1 MIDYGKWA
9 LNNRKFVFFLVAALV
24 IGGIFSFN
32 SMSKLE
38 DPEIKVKQA
47 MVITTYPGASAHEV
61 ELEVTEPLENS
72 IRSIKGVETVT
83 SRSMNDV
90 SIIEVHLSLTVP
102 DAQVEQQWDLLRR
115 KVNDTKRLLPSG
127 ANMPIVKDDFGDVY
141 GMFYAIT
148 NDGYTAQEMTQYIEL
163 IKREVQNIE
172 GVAAVS
178 VYGLQNECINI
189 ELLQEKMANLGVH
202 PVEVIATL
210 NGQNQTAYSGY
221 YLSGDQRI
229 RVTVNDRYKSANDIS
244 ELLLQG
250 HEKDQLR
257 LSDIAKIT
265 METEQPIRNQLL
277 YDGQQAYGFSI
288 AALGGIDITKLG
300 KETDAKMESLKE
312 SLIPAGIE
320 FHKVF
325 YQPERVKE
333 ALNSFL
339 GNLLL
344 SISIVIVV
352 LMFAMG
358 FKSGVIIGTNLFV
371 IVFGT
376 FLILNNF
383 DGTLQRVSLGTFV
396 LAMGMLVDNA
406 IVIIDGILV
415 DLKRGVPKQEA
426 LTSIG
431 KKTAMPL
438 LGATLIAI
446 LAFFPIF
453 LSPDTA
459 GVYVRD
465 LFIVLA
471 VSLML
476 SWILALTLVPIHAS
490 YSLYRENKFG
500 KKKNKKSNIAP
511 DIITSNSL
519 ANNSGSNAVENANKS
534 DNTKQQKDP
543 FDSHSYKALR
553 KVLSWVLCHKTT
565 SIVVATI
572 LVAASLFSYQFLP
585 QGFFPDMEYNQLY
598 IEYKL
603 PEGATSETVKKDLE
617 QISAYL
623 KEKEEVTHITTSIG
637 GTPGRYNLVRSMAMP
652 SMSYGE
658 LIVDFHTSKEV
669 VKCIPDIQ
677 KHLTENYPQAYARVK
692 RYNLMYKKFTIE
704 VQFNGPDPAILRDL
718 TAQAQEIMHKNS
730 NTVLE
735 CNDWEPK
742 TPVVVVNYNQPAA
755 RSLGLSRSDI
765 AISLLAA
772 TEGIPTGVFYDGRD
786 RFNIYLKTVEEQGS
800 PLKDLNNAQVFGM
813 VPPIQNLLN
822 KETIRGLI
830 TGSIQ
835 EEEVISELLR
845 TVPLSQA
852 ANGIEIEWHEPLVI
866 RHNGQRAMKA
876 QCEPAPGISA
886 TSARQSI
893 LKEIESIELP
903 AGYTLEWE
911 GEFKASKQSTR
922 YLFKN
927 FPLAIILMIAILI
940 LLFRD
945 YRKPLIILLC
955 MPLLFVGVV
964 FGMLL
969 SGKVFGFV
977 AIVGI
982 LGLIGMMIKNG
993 VILMDE
999 INMQLSMGIE
1009 PMKALLDS
1017 SSSRFRPVMMASM
1030 TTILGM
1036 IPLLAD
1042 DLFGS
1047 LAVTIMGGLLIGT
1060 IITLLFIPILY
1071 AIFFGIKLDNCDN
1084 CK

>member
-9 LNNRKFVFFLVAALV
+9 LNNRKFVFFIVAALV

-47 MVITTYPGASAHEV
+47 MIITPYPGASAHEV

-90 SIIEVHLSLTVP
+90 SIIEVSLLHTVL
-102 DAQVEQQWDLLRR
+102 DAQVEQTWDILRR
-115 KVNDTKRLLPSG
+115 KVNDTKNSLPSG
-127 ANMPIVKDDFGDVY
+127 ANTPIVKDDFGDVY

-148 NDGYTAQEMTQYIEL
+148 NDGYSASEMNKYIEL

-172 GVAAVS
+172 GIAAVN
-178 VYGLQNECINI
+178 VYGLENECINI
-189 ELLQEKMANLGVH
+189 ELLQDKMANLGVH

-221 YLSGDQRI
+221 YISGNHRI
-229 RVTVNDRYKSANDIS
+229 RVTVDDRYKNANDIS

-257 LSDIAKIT
+257 LSDIAKVT
-265 METEQPIRNQLL
+265 LDTEEPVRNEMF
-277 YDGQQAYGFSI
+277 YDGQRAYGLTI
-288 AALGGIDITKLG
+288 AALGGTDITKLG
-300 KETDAKMESLKE
+300 KETDTKMDYLKE

-325 YQPERVKE
+325 FQPERVKE
-333 ALNSFL
+333 ALGSFL
-339 GNLLL
+339 VNLLL
-344 SISIVIVV
+344 SITIVIVV

-358 FKSGVIIGTNLFV
+358 FRSGVIIGANLFV

-376 FLILNNF
+376 FLILNNLG
-383 DGTLQRVSLGTFV
+383 GTLQRVSLGAFI

-415 DLKRGVPKQEA
+415 DLNRGVNKQEA

-471 VSLML
+471 VSLLL
-476 SWILALTLVPIHAS
+476 SWMLALTLVPIHAS
-490 YSLYRENKFG
+490 FSLTR
-500 KKKNKKSNIAP
+500 KKKN
-511 DIITSNSL
+511 
-519 ANNSGSNAVENANKS
+519 NKE
-534 DNTKQQKDP
+534 QQKNQ
-543 FDSHSYKALR
+543 FDSPSYKALR
-553 KVLSWVLCHKTT
+553 RVLSWVLCHKTT
-565 SIVVATI
+565 SIVVAVI
-572 LVAASLFSYQFLP
+572 LIASSLFSYQFLP

-603 PEGATSETVKKDLE
+603 PEGATGATVKKDLKE
-617 QISAYL
+617 ISAYL
-623 KEKEEVTHITTSIG
+623 KQKKEVTHITTSIG
-637 GTPGRYNLVRSMAMP
+637 GTPGRYNLVRSMAIP

-658 LIVDFHTSKEV
+658 LIVDFHTPKEV
-669 VKCIPDIQ
+669 VKSIPDIQ
-677 KHLTENYPQAYARVK
+677 NYLTKNYPQAYARVK
-692 RYNLMYKKFTIE
+692 RYNLMYKKFPLE
-704 VQFNGPDPAILRDL
+704 VQFNGPDPAILRGL
-718 TAQAQEIMHKNS
+718 TAQALDIMHKNS

-742 TPVVVVNYNQPAA
+742 APVMVAKYSQPAA

-786 RFNIYLKTVEEQGS
+786 RFNIYLKTTENEGA
-800 PLKDLNNAQVFGM
+800 PLKDLINAQVFGM
-813 VPPIQNLLN
+813 VPPITNFLN
-822 KETIRGLI
+822 KETITGLI
-830 TGSIQ
+830 TGSIK

-852 ANGIEIEWHEPLVI
+852 TNGIAIEWQEPLIV
-866 RHNGQRAMKA
+866 RNNGQRAMRA
-876 QCEPAPGISA
+876 QCEPAPGVSA
-886 TSARQSI
+886 ESARQSI
-893 LKEIESIELP
+893 LKEVENINLP
-903 AGYTLEWE
+903 TGYTINWE
-911 GEFKASKQSTR
+911 GEYNASTQSTK

-927 FPLAIILMIAILI
+927 FPLAVILMISILI

-945 YRKPLIILLC
+945 YKKPLIIMLC
-955 MPLLFVGVV
+955 IPLLLVGVV

-977 AIVGI
+977 SIVGI

-999 INMQLSMGIE
+999 INMQLSSGIE

-1017 SSSRFRPVMMASM
+1017 SSNRFRPVMMASM

-1036 IPLLAD
+1036 IPLLGD

-1047 LAVTIMGGLLIGT
+1047 LAVTIMGGLLVGT

-1071 AIFFGIKLDNCDN
+1071 AIFFGIKINKCEHRN
-1084 CK
+1084 K

>member
-1 MIDYGKWA
+1 MIDFGKWA
-9 LNNRKFVFFLVAALV
+9 LDNRKFVLFLVVAMV
-24 IGGIFSFN
+24 IGGVFSFN

-47 MVITTYPGASAHEV
+47 MIVTTYPGASAHEV
-61 ELEVTEPLENS
+61 ELEVTEPLE
-72 IRSIKGVETVT
+72 IALRSLKGVETVI

-90 SIIEVHLSLTVP
+90 SIIEVALLHTVP
-102 DAQVEQQWDLLRR
+102 DIEVEQKWDILRR
-115 KVNDTKRLLPSG
+115 KINDIKHILPAA
-127 ANMPIVKDDFGDVY
+127 ANNPIVKDDFGDVY

-148 NDGYTAQEMTQYIEL
+148 NNGYTEREMNKYIQL
-163 IKREVQNIE
+163 VKREVQNIE

-178 VYGLQNECINI
+178 IYGLQNECINI
-189 ELLQEKMANLGVH
+189 ELLQEKMASLGVH

-210 NGQNQTAYSGY
+210 NGQNQTAYSSY
-221 YLSGDQRI
+221 YLSGNHRI
-229 RVTVNDRYKSANDIS
+229 KVTVNDRYKNVTHIS

-250 HEKDQLR
+250 HEKDQLK
-257 LSDIAKIT
+257 LGDIANVT
-265 METEQPIRNQLL
+265 LEVEEPIRNQMLF
-277 YDGQQAYGFSI
+277 DGVPAYGLSI
-288 AALGGIDITKLG
+288 AALGGTDITKLG
-300 KETDAKMESLKE
+300 AETDSKIELLKET
-312 SLIPAGIE
+312 LIPAGIE

-325 YQPERVKE
+325 YQPQRVKE
-333 ALNSFL
+333 ALSSFL
-339 GNLLL
+339 VNLLL

-358 FKSGVIIGTNLFV
+358 YKSGVIIGTNLFV

-376 FLILNNF
+376 FLVLNNF

-415 DLKRGVPKQEA
+415 DLKRGVSKQEA

-446 LAFFPIF
+446 MAFFPIF

-471 VSLML
+471 VSLLL
-476 SWILALTLVPIHAS
+476 SWILALTLVPIHAQF
-490 YSLYRENKFG
+490 SLTRV
-500 KKKNKKSNIAP
+500 KKSKKERRGGKNHG
-511 DIITSNSL
+511 DENSL
-519 ANNSGSNAVENANKS
+519 GIKNHGDESHAGTE
-534 DNTKQQKDP
+534 QKDP
-543 FDSHSYKALR
+543 FDSPSYRALR
-553 KVLSWVLCHKTT
+553 TVLSWVLCHKTT
-565 SIVVATI
+565 TIVIAAI
-572 LVAASLFSYQFLP
+572 LVASSLFSYQFLP

-603 PEGATSETVKKDLE
+603 PEGTTSQTVKRDLA
-617 QISAYL
+617 QISQYL

-637 GTPGRYNLVRSMAMP
+637 GTPGRYNLVRSMAIP
-652 SMSYGE
+652 STSYGE
-658 LIVDFHTSKEV
+658 LIVDFRTPKEV
-669 VKCIPDIQ
+669 VKCIADIQ
-677 KHLTENYPQAYARVK
+677 DHLTENYPQAYARVK
-692 RYNLMYKKFTIE
+692 RYNLMYKKFPIE
-704 VQFNGPDPAILRDL
+704 VQFNGPDPEILRSL

-730 NTVLE
+730 NTRLE

-742 TPVVVVNYNQPAA
+742 APVMVVNYNQPTA
-755 RSLGLSRSDI
+755 RLLGLSRTDI

-772 TEGIPTGVFYDGRD
+772 TEGIPSGVFYDGRD
-786 RFNIYLKTVEEQGS
+786 RFNIYLKTAEMQGE
-800 PLKDLNNAQVFGM
+800 PLKDLSNAQVFGM
-813 VPPIQNLLN
+813 VPPIGNLLN
-822 KETIRGLI
+822 KETITGLLS
-830 TGSIQ
+830 GSIKEQ
-835 EEEVISELLR
+835 EIISELLR

-852 ANGIEIEWHEPLVI
+852 TNGIEIEWHEPLVI
-866 RHNGQRAMKA
+866 RSNGQRAMRA
-876 QCEPAPGISA
+876 QCEPAPGVSA
-886 TSARQSI
+886 SDARKSI
-893 LKEIESIELP
+893 LKEIEAIELP
-903 AGYTLEWE
+903 VGYSLEWE
-911 GEFKASKQSTR
+911 GEYKASNQSTK

-927 FPLAIILMIAILI
+927 FPLAIILMIAILV

-945 YRKPLIILLC
+945 YRKPLIIMLSI
-955 MPLLFVGVV
+955 PLLLVGVV

-982 LGLIGMMIKNG
+982 LGLIGMMVKNG

-999 INMQLSMGIE
+999 INMQLSSGVE

-1017 SSSRFRPVMMASM
+1017 SSNRFRPVMMASL

-1060 IITLLFIPILY
+1060 LITLLFIPILY
-1071 AIFFGIKLDNCDN
+1071 AIFFGIKLDKCEPCN
-1084 CK
+1084 K

>member
-1 MIDYGKWA
+1 MIDFGKWA
-9 LNNRKFVFFLVAALV
+9 LNNRKFVFFIVAALV
-24 IGGIFSFN
+24 VGGVFSFN
-32 SMSKLE
+32 NMSKLE

-47 MVITTYPGASAHEV
+47 MVITTYPGANAHEV
-61 ELEVTEPLENS
+61 ELEVTEPLE
-72 IRSIKGVETVT
+72 IAIKSIKGVETVT

-90 SIIEVHLSLTVP
+90 SIIEISLFHTVP
-102 DAQVEQQWDLLRR
+102 DSEVEQTWDILRR
-115 KVNDTKRLLPSG
+115 KINDTKHTLPAK
-127 ANMPIVKDDFGDVY
+127 ANTPIVKDDFGDVY

-148 NDGYTAQEMTQYIEL
+148 NNGYSEREMNKYIEL

-172 GVAAVS
+172 GIAAVT

-189 ELLQEKMANLGVH
+189 ELVQDKMASLGVH
-202 PVEVIATL
+202 PVEVISTL
-210 NGQNQTAYSGY
+210 NGQNETTYSGY
-221 YLSGDQRI
+221 YMSGSHRI
-229 RVTVNDRYKSANDIS
+229 KVTVNDRYKSATDIGD
-244 ELLLQG
+244 LLLQG

-257 LSDIAKIT
+257 LRDIANIT
-265 METEQPIRNQLL
+265 LDIEKPIRNQML
-277 YDGQQAYGFSI
+277 YDGQNAYGFSI
-288 AALGGIDITKLG
+288 AALGGTDITKLG
-300 KETDAKMESLKE
+300 KETDAKMDALKE
-312 SLIPAGIE
+312 SLIPAGVE

-325 YQPERVKE
+325 FQPERVKE
-333 ALNSFL
+333 ALSSFL
-339 GNLLL
+339 VNLLL
-344 SISIVIVV
+344 SITIVIVV

-358 FKSGVIIGTNLFV
+358 FRSGIIIGVNLFV

-415 DLKRGVPKQEA
+415 DLKRGVSKQEA

-446 LAFFPIF
+446 MAFFPIF

-471 VSLML
+471 VSLLL

-490 YSLYRENKFG
+490 FSLTRKKRSERKGRGNK
-500 KKKNKKSNIAP
+500 
-511 DIITSNSL
+511 
-519 ANNSGSNAVENANKS
+519 
-534 DNTKQQKDP
+534 KDP
-543 FDSHSYKALR
+543 FDSPSYRVLR
-553 KVLSWVLCHKTT
+553 TVLSWVLCHKTT
-565 SIVVATI
+565 TIVIATI
-572 LVAASLFSYQFLP
+572 LVGSSLFSYQFLP

-617 QISAYL
+617 QISQYL

-637 GTPGRYNLVRSMAMP
+637 GTPGRYNLVRSMAIP

-658 LIVDFHTSKEV
+658 LIVDFHTPKQV

-677 KHLTENYPQAYARVK
+677 NYLTNNYPQAYARVK
-692 RYNLMYKKFTIE
+692 RYNLMYKKFPIE

-718 TAQAQEIMHKNS
+718 TAQALEIMHKNS
-730 NTVLE
+730 STRLE
-735 CNDWEPK
+735 CKDWEPK
-742 TPVVVVNYNQPAA
+742 FPVIVANYNQPTA

-786 RFNIYLKTVEEQGS
+786 RFNIYLKTTENQGE
-800 PLKDLNNAQVFGM
+800 PINDLSNAQVFGM
-813 VPPIQNLLN
+813 VPPISNLLN
-822 KETIRGLI
+822 KETVTGLLSGTI
-830 TGSIQ
+830 KEQ
-835 EEEVISELLR
+835 EIISELLR

-852 ANGIEIEWHEPLVI
+852 TNGIEIEWHEPLVI
-866 RHNGQRAMKA
+866 RSNGQRAMRA
-876 QCEPAPGISA
+876 QCEPAVGVSA
-886 TSARQSI
+886 SDARKSI
-893 LKEIESIELP
+893 LEEIENIELP
-903 AGYTLEWE
+903 VGYSLEWE
-911 GEFKASKQSTR
+911 GEYKASNQSTK

-927 FPLAIILMIAILI
+927 FPLAIILMIAILV
-940 LLFRD
+940 LLFKD
-945 YRKPLIILLC
+945 YRKPLIIMLSI
-955 MPLLFVGVV
+955 PLLLVGVV
-964 FGMLL
+964 YGMLL

-982 LGLIGMMIKNG
+982 LGLIGMMVKNG

-999 INMQLSMGIE
+999 INMQLSSGVE

-1017 SSSRFRPVMMASM
+1017 SSNRFRPVMMASM

-1060 IITLLFIPILY
+1060 LITLLFIPILY
-1071 AIFFGIKLDNCDN
+1071 AIFFGIKLDKCETCD
-1084 CK
+1084 K

>member
-9 LNNRKFVFFLVAALV
+9 LNNSKFVYFIVAALV

-61 ELEVTEPLENS
+61 ELEVTEPLEHS
-72 IRSIKGVETVT
+72 IRSIKGVETVN

-102 DAQVEQQWDLLRR
+102 DSEVEQKWDILRR
-115 KVNDTKRLLPSG
+115 KINDTKRALPAG
-127 ANMPIVKDDFGDVY
+127 ANAPIVKDDFGDVY
-141 GMFYAIT
+141 GMFYAVT
-148 NDGYTAQEMTQYIEL
+148 NDGYSAQEMNKYIEL

-172 GVAAVS
+172 GVAGVN
-178 VYGLQNECINI
+178 VYGLQPECINI
-189 ELLQEKMANLGVH
+189 ELLQERMANLGVH

-210 NGQNQTAYSGY
+210 NGQNQTTYSGY
-221 YLSGDQRI
+221 YLSGDHRI
-229 RVTVNDRYKSANDIS
+229 RITVNDRYKSADDIS
-244 ELLLQG
+244 ELILQG
-250 HEKDQLR
+250 HEKDQLK
-257 LSDIAKIT
+257 LSDIATVT
-265 METEQPIRNQLL
+265 MDTEEPVRNEMF
-277 YDGQQAYGFSI
+277 YDGIRAYGLSI
-288 AALGGIDITKLG
+288 AALGGTDITKLG
-300 KETDAKMESLKE
+300 KETDTKIESIKE
-312 SLIPAGIE
+312 TLIPAGID

-325 YQPERVKE
+325 FQPERVKE
-333 ALNSFL
+333 ALSSFL
-339 GNLLL
+339 VNLLL

-358 FKSGVIIGTNLFV
+358 YKSGIIIGTNLFV

-383 DGTLQRVSLGTFV
+383 SGTLQRVSLGTFV

-415 DLKRGVPKQEA
+415 DLKRGLSKQEA

-431 KKTAMPL
+431 RKTAMPL

-471 VSLML
+471 VSLLL

-490 YSLYRENKFG
+490 FSLTR
-500 KKKNKKSNIAP
+500 KKKNKNGSSLETTNSNE
-511 DIITSNSL
+511 S
-519 ANNSGSNAVENANKS
+519 
-534 DNTKQQKDP
+534 QKDP
-543 FDSHSYKALR
+543 FDSASYKALR

-565 SIVVATI
+565 SIIVATV
-572 LVAASLFSYQFLP
+572 LVASSLFSYQFLP

-603 PEGATSETVKKDLE
+603 PEGATSATIKKDLK
-617 QISAYL
+617 QISQYI
-623 KEKEEVTHITTSIG
+623 KQKEEVTHITTSIG
-637 GTPGRYNLVRSMAMP
+637 GTPGRYNLVRSMAIP

-677 KHLTENYPQAYARVK
+677 NYLTENYPQAYARVK
-692 RYNLMYKKFTIE
+692 RYNLMYKKFPIE
-704 VQFNGPDPAILRDL
+704 VQFSGPDPAVLRGL
-718 TAQAQEIMHKNS
+718 TAQALEIMHKS
-730 NTVLE
+730 SSTSLE

-742 TPVVVVNYNQPAA
+742 APVMVANYNQPTA

-772 TEGIPTGVFYDGRD
+772 TDGIPTGVFYDGRD
-786 RFNIYLKTVEEQGS
+786 RFNIYLKTTENKGA
-800 PLKDLNNAQVFGM
+800 PLKDLKNVQVFGM
-813 VPPIQNLLN
+813 IPPIGNLLN
-822 KETIRGLI
+822 KETITGLI

-852 ANGIEIEWHEPLVI
+852 INGIEVEWHEPVVI
-866 RHNGQRAMKA
+866 RSNGQRAMRA
-876 QCEPAPGISA
+876 QCEPAPGVSA
-886 TSARQSI
+886 ESARQSI
-893 LKEIESIELP
+893 LKEVEAIELP
-903 AGYTLEWE
+903 AGYTLDWE
-911 GEFKASKQSTR
+911 GEHKASTQSTK

-945 YRKPLIILLC
+945 YRKPLIIMLC
-955 MPLLFVGVV
+955 IPLLFVGVV
-964 FGMLL
+964 FGMLV

-999 INMQLSMGIE
+999 INLQLSSGVE

-1017 SSSRFRPVMMASM
+1017 SSSRFRPVMMAVRLQKKVYQYKF
-1030 TTILGM
+1030 TVYK
-1036 IPLLAD
+1036 
-1042 DLFGS
+1042 F
-1047 LAVTIMGGLLIGT
+1047 
-1060 IITLLFIPILY
+1060 
-1071 AIFFGIKLDNCDN
+1071 
-1084 CK
+1084 